1 MSAAPVDIS
10 EPNAHLIGLWI
21 QLFVTGAYFLYL
33 PHCAVILARKVRNG
47 LSFWLPIACLL
58 IFVSTALDFIVGLIR
73 AYEAYSMHGAE
84 RPDPVAVYGSSSSRL
99 SLMKNAMNIVVAI
112 ISDVIIVYRTYMVWN
127 LSIWIILAPVGLLL
141 GDTAIGI
148 WAVWTLAQ
156 TETGV
161 NAIAAAV
168 TVRVRYFFIITF
180 VLNLLCSGLICFKI
194 WHIRSKV
201 PQRILNTSSTKRV
214 LEAVIESAGL
224 YCAHLFILIVTNC
237 AGTNYFFLFLDPL
250 PAVGAYVFSMLI
262 VRGARANSSNLD
274 SSLSATT
281 PAIIFRRSRGGTRPA
296 MSAGVEV
303 EIDLER
309 IVHTDRHSAIRGRD
323 RSDTDRT
330 SEADV
335 YDDGDVHGEVKDKD
349 MSAAAEGLN
358 RV

>member
-1 MSAAPVDIS
+1 MSAPSVDIS

-33 PHCAVILARKVRNG
+33 PHCTAILARKVRNG
-47 LSFWLPIACLL
+47 LSLWLPIACLL
-58 IFVSTALDFIVGLIR
+58 IFVSTALDFVVGLIR

-156 TETGV
+156 TKTGV

-168 TVRVRYFFIITF
+168 TVRIRYFFVITF
-180 VLNLLCSGLICFKI
+180 ALNLLCSGLICFKI
-194 WHIRSKV
+194 WHVRSKV
-201 PQRILNTSSTKRV
+201 PQRVLNTSSTRKV
-214 LEAVIESAGL
+214 LEIVIESAGL

-237 AGTNYFFLFLDPL
+237 VGTNYFFLFLDPL

-262 VRGARANSSNLD
+262 VRGARANSSYTD

-281 PAIIFRRSRGGTRPA
+281 PTIIFRRSRGGTRPA
-296 MSAGVEV
+296 TSAGVEV

-309 IVHTDRHSAIRGRD
+309 IVHTDRHSTAHGLE
-323 RSDTDRT
+323 RSNTGGTLD
-330 SEADV
+330 AD
-335 YDDGDVHGEVKDKD
+335 DDGDVDGEVKDKD
-349 MSAAAEGLN
+349 VSAVAEGLDC
-358 RV
+358 V